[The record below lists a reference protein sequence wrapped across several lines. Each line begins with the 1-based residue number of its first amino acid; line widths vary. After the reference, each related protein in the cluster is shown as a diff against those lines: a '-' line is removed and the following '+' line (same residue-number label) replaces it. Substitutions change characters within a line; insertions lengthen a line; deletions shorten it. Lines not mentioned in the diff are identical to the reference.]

1 MCGINGFN
9 WGDQDLIVAMNKKI
23 KHRGPD
29 DDGHFV
35 DGALS
40 MGSTRLAIIDLT
52 ALGHQPM
59 MNDDNSI
66 VLVFN
71 GEIYNFQDIR
81 GDLEKQGYRF
91 RSQSDS
97 EVIIHAYEAYGVE
110 CVKRFNGIFAFALWD
125 KKKQQLFIA
134 RDHVGVKP
142 LYYYWDGQK
151 LVFSSEIKALLLH
164 QIPRRLNTD
173 ALNIYFRMLYVPAPL
188 TMFEGIKK
196 LESGS
201 YLIYKNNQIEIK
213 KYWEP
218 SDFSDISQ
226 TDAMRE
232 IPRLVKDA
240 VRLQLI
246 SDRPVGLFLSG
257 GIDSSIV
264 TGVAVE
270 QVSHTLKTFSVGYD
284 VVPEK
289 FNADLELA
297 RETSRHYGT
306 DHHELIVTGRDCREH
321 LEDVIYHMD
330 EPVANATEVAT
341 YLLSRLTKEHVP
353 VVLGGDGGDELFG
366 GYERYRYSQ
375 MISRFQKISGGLFT
389 PLLKVLPHQLHTLAK
404 FGVSAGAER
413 LLAFMAQK
421 EADVS
426 RILTHPDVEITREFY
441 RDHYFSSSI
450 SDSEKAFM
458 WADARSWLPDESLL
472 RSDKMSMAFGVEQ
485 RVPLLDYRL
494 LEISLRI
501 PTSYK
506 IRRGYKKWILKEAM
520 REYIP
525 PHVWGQPKRGWMSPA
540 SAWLRTDLKDM
551 IYEALSPSYNS
562 DVADVFNFDTIRIML
577 DDHIERRA
585 YHLNLLW
592 ALLTFQIWYHR
603 FFKEYAQ

>member
-9 WGDQDLIVAMNKKI
+9 WSDQEAIAAMNKKI

-29 DDGHFV
+29 DDGYFV
-35 DGALS
+35 DGDMSL
-40 MGSTRLAIIDLT
+40 GNTRLAIIDLSPR
-52 ALGHQPM
+52 GHQPM
-59 MNDDNSI
+59 MNDDKTI

-81 GDLEKQGYRF
+81 GELEKGGRKF
-91 RSQSDS
+91 RSGSDS
-97 EVIIHAYEAYGVE
+97 EVIIRAYEAYGIE
-110 CVKRFNGIFAFALWD
+110 CVKKFNGIFAFALWD

-134 RDHVGVKP
+134 RDHLGVKP

-151 LVFSSEIKALLLH
+151 LIFSSEIKAMLLH
-164 QIPRRLNTD
+164 QIPRRLNID
-173 ALNIYFRMLYVPAPL
+173 ALNIYFRTLYVPAPL

-196 LESGS
+196 LEPGS
-201 YLIYKNNQIEIK
+201 YLVYKNNQIEIK

-226 TDAMRE
+226 ADAMKE
-232 IPRLVKDA
+232 ISRLVKDA

-246 SDRPVGLFLSG
+246 SDRPVGIFLSG

-264 TGVAVE
+264 TGIAAE

-284 VVPEK
+284 FLPEK

-297 RETSRHYGT
+297 RQTSRHYGT
-306 DHHELIVTGRDCREH
+306 DHHELIVTGKDCREH
-321 LEDVIYHMD
+321 FENVIYHMD

-341 YLLSRLTKEHVP
+341 YLLSRLTKDHVP

-375 MISRFQKISGGLFT
+375 MISRFQKISGGLLT
-389 PLLKVLPHQLHTLAK
+389 PFLKNVPYRFRSLSK
-404 FGVSAGAER
+404 FAIQPGADR

-421 EADVS
+421 EVDVN
-426 RILTHPDVEITREFY
+426 RILLHPDVDITRRFY
-441 RDHYFSSSI
+441 HEHYFSSPI
-450 SDSEKAFM
+450 GDPEKAFM
-458 WADARSWLPDESLL
+458 WADVRSWLVDESLL

-494 LEISLRI
+494 LELSLRI

-506 IRRGYKKWILKEAM
+506 IRRGDKKWILKQAM
-520 REYIP
+520 RKYIP
-525 PHVWGQPKRGWMSPA
+525 PHVWGQPKRGWFSPA
-540 SAWLRTDLKDM
+540 SHWMRTALKDM
-551 IYEALSPSYNS
+551 AFEVFSPKYNPELIP
-562 DVADVFNFDTIRIML
+562 VFNFDGIRTMF
-577 DDHIERRA
+577 DDHVERRA
-585 YHLNLLW
+585 YHMNLLW
-592 ALLTFQIWYHR
+592 ALLTFQIWYRR
-603 FFKEYAQ
+603 FFKEYGQ